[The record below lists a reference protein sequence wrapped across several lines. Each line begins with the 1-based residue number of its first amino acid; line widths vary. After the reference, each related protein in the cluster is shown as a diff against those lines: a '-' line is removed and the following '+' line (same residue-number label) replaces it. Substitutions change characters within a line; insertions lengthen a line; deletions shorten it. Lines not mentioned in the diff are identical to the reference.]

1 MSWRVFDDE
10 DLAAVKRVL
19 DSGNLSAINGAETA
33 AFEAEFAAEFGAPHA
48 LAVTNAMAGLHCA
61 VAAAGVQPG
70 DEVIVDPMVVFAAL
84 GVLYHNGIPVFADV
98 HRDTHLMDPASLQAN
113 ITERTKAV
121 IVTNLW
127 GLCADYD
134 AINAIAREHGLLVIE
149 DCAHAIYAT
158 YKGTYAGC
166 NGDVGVFSFQMSKQ
180 MALGDGGMVV
190 CKSPEHLQTMR
201 DLGTFGSLPKCI
213 SWNYRI
219 NEVVSAIG
227 RVQLRRARGYVD
239 DCIAAARLYSQAVA
253 DCPWFVPQRVP
264 DECVNTYHIWTA
276 VFEGEKHGISAEDLQ
291 RVCDEVG
298 FALRLG
304 YIEGKP
310 AYLHPQISEPIG
322 YGKRCPVRCPH
333 MAREVSY
340 EPGICPNAEYLLPR
354 LFLTSTAGGA
364 SAHEQRAA
372 QLHEV
377 ITRLS

>member
-10 DLAAVKRVL
+10 DLAAVKEVL
-19 DSGNLSAINGAETA
+19 DSGNLSAISGAQTP
-33 AFEAEFAAEFGAPHA
+33 AFESEFAAEFGAPHA
-48 LAVTNAMAGLHCA
+48 LAITNAMAGLHCG
-61 VAAAGVQPG
+61 VAAAGVEPG
-70 DEVIVDPMVVFAAL
+70 DEVIVDPMVVFACL

-98 HRDTHLMDPASLQAN
+98 KRDTHLMDPESLRER

-134 AINAIAREHGLLVIE
+134 EINAIAKEHGLVVIE

-166 NGDVGVFSFQMSKQ
+166 NGDIGVYSFQMSKQ
-180 MALGDGGMVV
+180 MALGDGGMVL
-190 CKSPEHLQTMR
+190 CKSEDHLRIMR

-219 NEVVSAIG
+219 NDLVAAVG
-227 RVQLRRARGYVD
+227 RVQLKRARKYVD
-239 DCIAAARLYSQAVA
+239 DCIEAANLYSAAVEGCDWIVPQAV
-253 DCPWFVPQRVP
+253 PEGR
-264 DECVNTYHIWTA
+264 VNTYHIWTA
-276 VFEGEKHGISAEDLQ
+276 LFEGDKHGVSEDDF
-291 RVCDEVG
+291 RAAGEEAG
-298 FALRLG
+298 FAVRLG

-333 MAREVSY
+333 ASGEVSY
-340 EPGICPNAEYLLPR
+340 EPGLCPVAEDILPR
-354 LFLTSTAGGA
+354 IMLIGTAGGA
-364 SAHEQRAA
+364 DAHRQNAEKLAGTI
-372 QLHEV
+372 EK
-377 ITRLS
+377 LS